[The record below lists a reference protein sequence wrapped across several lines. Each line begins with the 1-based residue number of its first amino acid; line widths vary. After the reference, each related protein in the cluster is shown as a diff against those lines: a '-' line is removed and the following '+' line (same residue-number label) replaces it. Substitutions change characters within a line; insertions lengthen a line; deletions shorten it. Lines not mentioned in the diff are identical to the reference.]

1 MCSFGVILSQ
11 GPNERKVLSSIVSSN
26 MTQMPVAAKHESTE
40 QEEVDD
46 GAGVDGAEVGPA
58 AFAEEAANNP
68 VEEDA
73 PNTTADSQDGDD
85 DNQAEH
91 HKPYVGEEKTHEEV
105 HHKTSLMLGV
115 SAEMEQQNP
124 AQTDGSPDPT
134 KSKRPPGRPKGAK
147 DSRPRTRRRKAEISA
162 IRSATAAGMPVGM
175 GMGFPHHQVK
185 LLIACRSEVSVYEY
199 DVAQVFQHHHM
210 GGGHEMALQGM
221 HGMDM
226 SGFARPGFQGL
237 RNMWGG
243 GKDPSM
249 GDMGM
254 VRDELQV
261 DGRSLWSRRRAFT
274 RRWERW
280 QRVVTRRGAGCWRG
294 RRFCR
299 FGTHELNVRQ
309 CGPVW
314 LPKPER
320 GGWGGHVRRR
330 ALRRK
335 VRAGSAAVRDEPDD
349 DDKRHGDEAA
359 AWRRAPFFARTIR
372 AAYAAGRAGGPSVR
386 RCRSRRAGLTASPGN
401 CSIKVCAGSRTI
413 SGVDQGFGLL
423 GEGRAALRTRGR
435 GLCGL

>member
-91 HKPYVGEEKTHEEV
+91 HKPYVGEEKTHEEA

-185 LLIACRSEVSVYEY
+185 LLIACRSAVSVYEY

-226 SGFARPGFQGL
+226 SGYARPGFQGL

-243 GKDPSM
+243 GQDPSM

-254 VRDELQV
+254 VPGSHAMSYKSMADPSGRGGALSQGGGS
-261 DGRSLWSRRRAFT
+261 DGSVWSRGGAP
-274 RRWERW
+274 
-280 QRVVTRRGAGCWRG
+280 GAGG
-294 RRFCR
+294 
-299 FGTHELNVRQ
+299 V
-309 CGPVW
+309 
-314 LPKPER
+314 
-320 GGWGGHVRRR
+320 GGFADSVHMNSMYGSVDPYGFQSRSAGAGAGMYGDGHYDARYAPAAPQYGMSPMMMTSAMAMKQQHGGGHPSS
-330 ALRRK
+330 L
-335 VRAGSAAVRDEPDD
+335 
-349 DDKRHGDEAA
+349 
-359 AWRRAPFFARTIR
+359 
-372 AAYAAGRAGGPSVR
+372 GRYGQHMRPGGPEDHQSDV
-386 RCRSRRAGLTASPGN
+386 AGHDGQ
-401 CSIKVCAGSRTI
+401 V
-413 SGVDQGFGLL
+413 
-423 GEGRAALRTRGR
+423 
-435 GLCGL
+435 